1 MHEPRAAASR
11 FPAVSYR
18 AGERGKIAEKRAW
31 SDLEG
36 SCGLVERTGSMA
48 DRLREREREREEGGE
63 EKRSEKE
70 GNWRIGKR
78 DGGKKRKG
86 EKGRRKGQKAVLAL
100 GGWWLKRGGRG
111 GCFLKDVSRGALVA
125 RKRSTGD
132 AKEGRK
138 EGRKEQACAGSGACK
153 KWWWWV
159 GDGGGR
165 VAKKNDGE
173 QGEEI

>member
-1 MHEPRAAASR
+1 
-11 FPAVSYR
+11 
-18 AGERGKIAEKRAW
+18 
-31 SDLEG
+31 
-36 SCGLVERTGSMA
+36 MA